1 MTASAVAVPRF
12 APDLTPRSNTGS
24 VPQTPCNGLEAS
36 IDFYQATGRYLN
48 VQRMWEMFE
57 YICSG
62 FDQQEIY
69 TLSHGIFCG
78 INWEFSA
85 TTLDGLKL
93 AWNVASDGQIHCWV
107 SIPGGCFHMVSLRDS
122 LRTIGGATEQFLLK
136 ATRIDFKLRDY
147 DRIKLPHE
155 LFKEFEHGNVRG
167 VKSRQFITSGE
178 RGSLDDT
185 IYFGS
190 RDSEKRLRVYDANH
204 NHGVNAVDW
213 ELQIRKN
220 SAVAAV
226 SLLVESFYSDCED
239 CVGLCQ
245 SLIGA
250 AVVGFVRFIKDG
262 DRNGHVD
269 TDRCQLQDW
278 YEGMRIRAGG
288 ALRIP
293 SPRPSTSVSQKMVW
307 LFRQVST
314 TLACFEIG
322 LGKNNFRNWLD
333 ELISQGSERMTRAHD
348 ALVSQLRR
356 ERERFVT
363 S

>member
-1 MTASAVAVPRF
+1 
-12 APDLTPRSNTGS
+12 
-24 VPQTPCNGLEAS
+24 
-36 IDFYQATGRYLN
+36 
-48 VQRMWEMFE
+48 MWEMFE
-57 YICSG
+57 YLASG
-62 FDQQEIY
+62 FDQKEIY
-69 TLSHGIFCG
+69 TLEHGIFCG
-78 INWEFSA
+78 INWQFSA
-85 TTLDGLKL
+85 TTLDGMKL
-93 AWNVASDGQIHCWV
+93 AWNVLEDGQVHCWV
-107 SIPGGCFHMVSLRDS
+107 SIPGGCFHMVTLRDA
-122 LRTIGGATEQFLLK
+122 LRTLGGATQHFLLK
-136 ATRIDFKLRDY
+136 STRVDFKLRDY
-147 DRIKLPHE
+147 DRLKLPHE
-155 LFKEFEHGNVRG
+155 LFKEFELGNVRG

-190 RDSEKRLRVYDANH
+190 RESEKRLRVYDANH

-213 ELQIRKN
+213 ELQIRKH
-220 SAVAAV
+220 SAVAAL
-226 SLLVESFYSDCED
+226 SLLVEAFYSDSED
-239 CVGLCQ
+239 CLGLCQ

-262 DRNGHVD
+262 DSNSHVD

-278 YEGMRIRAGG
+278 YEGMRVRAGG

-293 SPRPSTSVSQKMVW
+293 SVRPSTSVSQKMVW

-314 TLACFEIG
+314 TLACFEDG
-322 LGKNNFRNWLD
+322 LGVNNFRNWLN
-333 ELISQGSERMTRAHD
+333 ELISQGRERMRKVHE